1 MNRHNAPPVVYP
13 LGRSLFLCR
22 WLLALWFAGL
32 LSVLLWAA
40 SARLLAGAVTL
51 ALVVVLGAGM
61 ALWVSWKNLQCG
73 QLTWDGDIWYW
84 ESMGCQECNALHE
97 LSVVA
102 DLQSRLLLRFEGQT
116 GKGLWLWAER
126 ASLPDRWLDL
136 RRAVFAPHKSAPGK
150 FQHDKTDAIDVMD
163 ALDPMNAQATSF
175 SPALLASASASS
187 GAVGGA
193 KPGVHAVQGRL

>member
-1 MNRHNAPPVVYP
+1 MNRHNAPPVAYP
-13 LGRSLFLCR
+13 LGRPVFLR
-22 WLLALWFAGL
+22 HLLLGLWLAGL
-32 LSVLLWAA
+32 LCVLLWIA
-40 SARLLAGAVTL
+40 SARQQPGAVVL
-51 ALVVVLGAGM
+51 ALVAVLGAGM

-102 DLQSRLLLRFEGQT
+102 DLQSRLLLRFEGQP
-116 GKGLWLWAER
+116 GKGLWLWAEQ
-126 ASLPDRWLDL
+126 ASLPERWLDL

-150 FQHDKTDAIDVMD
+150 LQHDKTDAVDVMD
-163 ALDPMNAQATSF
+163 AMDPMKAQATSF
-175 SPALLASASASS
+175 SPALLASASS

-193 KPGVHAVQGRL
+193 GPGVHAAQGRS

>member
-102 DLQSRLLLRFEGQT
+102 DLQSQLLLRFEGQT

-175 SPALLASASASS
+175 SPALLASASS

-193 KPGVHAVQGRL
+193 GPGVHAAQGRS